1 MSWLAAISPDFDGR
15 LNGMM
20 RIFYNFRAKFVR
32 DESGA
37 VTVDWVA
44 LTAVVVGMGLAAG
57 FTVGSSVPEV
67 GDNLSSYM
75 ANRDVNP
82 YD

>member
-1 MSWLAAISPDFDGR
+1 MSFVHIL
-15 LNGMM
+15 
-20 RIFYNFRAKFVR
+20 RAKFVQ

-44 LTAVVVGMGLAAG
+44 LTAAVVGLGMAAG
-57 FTVGSSVPEV
+57 FTVGSSVPKLA
-67 GDNLSSYM
+67 DSLSSYM
-75 ANRDVNP
+75 ANTDVNP

>member
-1 MSWLAAISPDFDGR
+1 MSVLHS
-15 LNGMM
+15 
-20 RIFYNFRAKFVR
+20 FRTKFVR

-67 GDNLSSYM
+67 GDGLSSYM
-75 ANRDVNP
+75 ANKDVNP